1 MTSNRSSPTSPA
13 SGAVEIEW
21 AEAVGRGW
29 SNERAPADAN
39 ESQPT
44 TICQRPTGVLM
55 PDIQQEKASVERAIE
70 RARDDISVRI
80 DELDQRI
87 RTQYDFKQFAAEH
100 ATQIVAGGA
109 VLGLLIG
116 FG

>member
-1 MTSNRSSPTSPA
+1 
-13 SGAVEIEW
+13 
-21 AEAVGRGW
+21 
-29 SNERAPADAN
+29 
-39 ESQPT
+39 
-44 TICQRPTGVLM
+44 M
-55 PDIQQEKASVERAIE
+55 PDIQTEKADVERAIE

-87 RTQYDFKQFAAEH
+87 RTQYDLKQFAAEH

-116 FG
+116 FGFPKTLRRLIQIGVPLGLIAWKVKQTMAVDGDAILPS